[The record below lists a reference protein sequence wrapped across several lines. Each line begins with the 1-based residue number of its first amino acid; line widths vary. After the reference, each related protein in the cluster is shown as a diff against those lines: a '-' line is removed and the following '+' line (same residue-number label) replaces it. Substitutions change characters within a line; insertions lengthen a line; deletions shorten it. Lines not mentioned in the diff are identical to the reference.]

1 MESRRAE
8 GRAGSRKDGKPQRKP
23 RYISQK
29 KMVLE
34 TIKKEIE
41 QNYSLE
47 ELLEHQK
54 EKTDEMMKE
63 ILLQDDTINKYIER
77 ITKDEK
83 LLQENIGKRF
93 GIADLEE
100 QVEIDVIIDS
110 EKNLMENKKINILN
124 EFKTE
129 ERDIKIRKVNKEEEE
144 DMNNF
149 TISGS
154 LKIYIIF

>member
-1 MESRRAE
+1 MENLKE
-8 GRAGSRKDGKPQRKP
+8 NLDILVRKKWF
-23 RYISQK
+23 
-29 KMVLE
+29 LE

-54 EKTDEMMKE
+54 EKTDRMMKE

-77 ITKDEK
+77 ITKDER

-110 EKNLMENKKINILN
+110 EKEFDGEQKINILN

-129 ERDIKIRKVNKEEEE
+129 ERDIKIRKVNKKKKK
-144 DMNNF
+144 
-149 TISGS
+149 
-154 LKIYIIF
+154 KI